1 MTRRSIFVCCG
12 ALIALICATALLA
25 DGPQT
30 GTIDGRVLDAQG
42 AALPGVT
49 VTITGPQNT
58 RTVITDANGV
68 YRFALLLAGRYTVN
82 AELEGLGAAELGTD
96 LDPGQRRGV
105 DLTLVSTTEEE
116 ITVTGEAPLM
126 SRYETAAAATIPAV
140 VTENVAFGTRTYNA
154 AMRQL
159 PAVVNRN
166 DSDLV
171 PSVNGGISTEVGV
184 YVEGVDTSMHRR
196 GGEMRLLI
204 PGTALT
210 ETKLESTGFGAEY
223 GRATSGII
231 NSTVKTGTNEF
242 HGDFLFIGQN
252 PKWRAPDVLDLERP
266 DDQINSF
273 ETGLG
278 GPIARNKAWFY
289 LSYGSM
295 SENRIDTLRDG
306 TIFDLSR
313 EATPLIAKVNFQPRD
328 NQQIALTAIDA
339 PSGRLGLSGNPGDRF
354 AIMNFSLNGRVQTLN
369 WSLGLDSSNFLEVK
383 VANREEFVGRHAAE
397 QHPIDANA
405 SPDDPPGNNFRYRDL
420 TSGLRHNGPSVRL
433 AEGFNDFPRDQANL
447 SLTSFRGRHE
457 WKFGIDAQAIEFSN
471 LTSIITEFR
480 GRGYDANLPGGYA
493 TPVNKRVFE
502 PSNVITET
510 SDFLAVFA
518 QDRFEVGEN
527 WVWTLG
533 VRADQQT
540 IDNDIGERVNEYTEF
555 VPRVSAVYDVK
566 ADGSIL
572 LRGTLG
578 RYYHAIGMGIV
589 LQEFSRQN
597 NGENIYDQF
606 LWNAATQRYDRFQRR
621 VEPTFDQAIQNIDPY
636 YKDEISFGADF
647 QVSEK
652 WVVKSRLVAS
662 EADNIFH
669 ATLQYD
675 DAGAVVRDLRNWPDA
690 RREYQALQL
699 EANRLFRD
707 NWTLRTNY
715 TLSSN
720 KGNIN
725 SFNDNFNLYEGLGG
739 VEVST
744 GLANATSSDFW
755 FGRLLEDREH
765 LANVV
770 GMKRFIFGKHD
781 LVLGGFVHYAAG
793 RPWGSHVS
801 TQVRHPVS
809 NQAITTSTYR
819 EPSDANRL
827 PDTWTIDLSTMYS
840 VAMAGDVR
848 VKLGFEVANL
858 TDNQEPTI
866 INQSTGRPNA
876 QVAWYQ
882 RPREFRLKVG
892 LSF

>member
-1 MTRRSIFVCCG
+1 MNRRSLWLGGLVV
-12 ALIALICATALLA
+12 LICVAPLLA

-42 AALPGVT
+42 APLPGVT
-49 VTITGPQNT
+49 VTLTGPQNT
-58 RTVITDANGV
+58 RTVITDADGV

-82 AELEGLGAAELGTD
+82 AELEGLGSAELATD

-105 DLTLVSTTEEE
+105 DLTLVSVAEEE
-116 ITVTGEAPLM
+116 ITVTGEAPLI
-126 SRYETAAAATIPAV
+126 SKYETALAATIPAEI
-140 VTENVAFGTRTYNA
+140 TDNVAFGTRAYSA
-154 AMRQL
+154 AVRQL
-159 PAVVNRN
+159 PSVVNR
-166 DSDLV
+166 SDADV
-171 PSVNGGISTEVGV
+171 RPSVNGGISTEVGI

-204 PGTALT
+204 PSTALT

-242 HGDFLFIGQN
+242 HGEALYIGQN
-252 PKWRAPDVLDLERP
+252 PKWRAPDALELERP
-266 DDQINSF
+266 DDRINSY
-273 ETGLG
+273 ETSIG
-278 GPIARNKAWFY
+278 GPLARNRAWFFA
-289 LSYGSM
+289 SYGRISD
-295 SENRIDTLRDG
+295 NRIDRLSDG
-306 TIFDLSR
+306 SIVNLSR
-313 EATPLIAKVNFQPRD
+313 QADPLIAKVNFQPAD
-328 NQQIALTAIDA
+328 NQQIAITAIDA
-339 PSGRLGLSGNPGDRF
+339 PSDAIGLSGNPGDRY
-354 AIMNFSLNGRVQTLN
+354 AIMNFPLNGRVQTLN
-369 WSLGLDSSNFLEVK
+369 WGLGLGSSNFLAFK
-383 VANREEFVGRHAAE
+383 LANREEFVGRNAAE
-397 QHPIDANA
+397 QHPIDPNA

-420 TSGLRHNGPSVRL
+420 ATGLRHNGPAVRL
-433 AEGFNDFPRDQANL
+433 AEGFNDFPRDQANV
-447 SLTSFRGRHE
+447 SLTSFRGQHE
-457 WKFGIDAQAIEFSN
+457 WKFGIDAQAIEFGN

-480 GRGYDANLPGGYA
+480 GRNYDPNLPGGYV
-493 TPVNKRVFE
+493 TPVNKRVFD
-502 PSNVITET
+502 PSDVITQS

-518 QDRFEVGEN
+518 QDRFEVGDN

-533 VRADQQT
+533 IRGDQQT
-540 IDNDIGERVNEYTEF
+540 IDNDIGERVNEYTEW
-555 VPRVSAVYDVK
+555 VPRVSGVYDVK

-597 NGENIYDQF
+597 NGENIYEQF
-606 LWNAATQRYDRFQRR
+606 AWNRATQRYDLFQRR
-621 VEPTFDQAIQNIDPY
+621 VEPTFDQAIQDVDPY

-675 DAGAVVRDLRNWPDA
+675 DAGRVVRDLRNWSDA
-690 RREYQALQL
+690 RREYRGLQI

-715 TLSSN
+715 TLSST

-725 SFNDNFNLYEGLGG
+725 SLNDNFNLNEGLGG
-739 VEVST
+739 IEVGT
-744 GLANATSSDFW
+744 GLTNATSSPYW

-765 LANVV
+765 LANVI
-770 GMKRFIFGKHD
+770 GMKRFVFGRHD
-781 LVLGGFVHYAAG
+781 LVLGGFLHYASGA
-793 RPWGSHVS
+793 PWASHVS

-809 NQAITTSTYR
+809 GQPITTSTFR
-819 EPSDANRL
+819 EPAGTHRL
-827 PDTWTIDLSTMYS
+827 PDTLTVDLALMYS
-840 VAMAGDVR
+840 IATAGNVR
-848 VKLGFEVANL
+848 AKIGFDLANA
-858 TDNQEPTI
+858 TDSQEPI
-866 INQSTGRPNA
+866 AINTQTGRPTPR
-876 QVAWYQ
+876 VASYQ

-892 LSF
+892 FSF

>member
-1 MTRRSIFVCCG
+1 MKRSLISGWCV
-12 ALIALICATALLA
+12 ALIVLVCAGPLLA

-42 AALPGVT
+42 GPLPGVT
-49 VTITGPQNT
+49 VTLTGPQNT
-58 RTVITDANGV
+58 RTVITDADGV

-82 AELEGLGAAELGTD
+82 AELEGLGTAELATD
-96 LDPGQRRGV
+96 LDPGQRRGI
-105 DLTLVSTTEEE
+105 DLTLVSATEEE
-116 ITVTGEAPLM
+116 ITVTGEAPLI
-126 SRYETAAAATIPAV
+126 SRYETALAATIPEE
-140 VTENVAFGTRTYNA
+140 VTDNVAFGTRTYNA
-154 AMRQL
+154 AIRQL
-159 PAVVNRN
+159 PSVVNR
-166 DSDLV
+166 SDADV
-171 PSVNGGISTEVGV
+171 RPSVNGGIGTEVGV

-204 PGTALT
+204 PSTALT

-242 HGDFLFIGQN
+242 HGEALYIGQN
-252 PKWRAPDVLDLERP
+252 PKWRAPDALELERP
-266 DDQINSF
+266 DDQINSY
-273 ETGLG
+273 ETSIG
-278 GPIARNKAWFY
+278 GPLARNRAWFFV
-289 LSYGSM
+289 SYGRLSD
-295 SENRIDTLRDG
+295 NRIDRLTDG
-306 TIFDLSR
+306 SIVNLSR
-313 EATPLIAKVNFQPRD
+313 QADPLIAKVNFQPTD
-328 NQQIALTAIDA
+328 NQQIAITAIDA
-339 PSGRLGLSGNPGDRF
+339 PSDAIGLSGNPGDQY
-354 AIMNFSLNGRVQTLN
+354 AIMNFPLNGRVQTLN
-369 WSLGLDSSNFLEVK
+369 WSLGLSASNFLEFK

-397 QHPIDANA
+397 QHPIDPNA
-405 SPDDPPGNNFRYRDL
+405 SPDDPLGNNFRYRDL
-420 TSGLRHNGPSVRL
+420 ATGLRHNGPAVRL
-433 AEGFNDFPRDQANL
+433 AEGFNDFPRDQANV

-457 WKFGIDAQAIEFSN
+457 WKFGVDAQAIEFAN

-480 GRGYDANLPGGYA
+480 GFNYDPNLPGGYA
-493 TPVNKRVFE
+493 RPVNKRVFD

-518 QDRFEVGEN
+518 QDRFEVGDN

-533 VRADQQT
+533 IRGDQQT
-540 IDNDIGERVNEYTEF
+540 IDNDIGERVNEYTEW
-555 VPRVSAVYDVK
+555 VPRISGVYDVK

-597 NGENIYDQF
+597 NGENIYEQF
-606 LWNAATQRYDRFQRR
+606 AWNRETLRYDRFQRR
-621 VEPTFDQAIQNIDPY
+621 VEPTFDQAIQDVDPY

-652 WVVKSRLVAS
+652 WVVKSRLIAS

-675 DAGAVVRDLRNWPDA
+675 EAGRVVRDLRNWSDA
-690 RREYQALQL
+690 RREYRGLQI

-715 TLSSN
+715 TLSST

-725 SFNDNFNLYEGLGG
+725 SLNDNFNLNEGLGG
-739 VEVST
+739 IEVGT
-744 GLANATSSDFW
+744 GLTNATSSPYW

-765 LANVV
+765 LANVI
-770 GMKRFIFGKHD
+770 GMKRFVFGRHD
-781 LVLGGFVHYAAG
+781 LVLGGFLHYASGA
-793 RPWGSHVS
+793 PWASHVS

-809 NQAITTSTYR
+809 NQPITTSTFR
-819 EPSDANRL
+819 EPAGSHRL
-827 PDTWTIDLSTMYS
+827 PDTLTVDLSLMYS
-840 VAMAGDVR
+840 VAMAGNVR
-848 VKLGFEVANL
+848 AKVGFDLANA
-858 TDNQEPTI
+858 TDSQEPI
-866 INQSTGRPNA
+866 AINTQTGVPRA
-876 QVAWYQ
+876 RVSSYQ

-892 LSF
+892 FSF

>member
-1 MTRRSIFVCCG
+1 MTRRFVFVCCG

-49 VTITGPQNT
+49 VTIAGPQNT
-58 RTVITDANGV
+58 RTVITDADGV

-82 AELEGLGAAELGTD
+82 AELEGLGTAELGTD
-96 LDPGQRRGV
+96 LDPGQRRGI

-116 ITVTGEAPLM
+116 ITVTGEAPLI
-126 SRYETAAAATIPAV
+126 SRYETAASATIPEEI
-140 VTENVAFGTRTYNA
+140 TDNVAFGTRTYNA
-154 AMRQL
+154 AVRQL
-159 PAVVNRN
+159 PSVVNRS
-166 DSDLV
+166 DSDTR
-171 PSVNGGISTEVGV
+171 PSVNGGISTEIGV

-204 PGTALT
+204 PSTALT

-242 HGDFLFIGQN
+242 HGEALYIGQN
-252 PKWRAPDVLDLERP
+252 PKWRAPDVLELERP
-266 DDQINSF
+266 DDQINSY
-273 ETGLG
+273 ETSIG
-278 GPIARNKAWFY
+278 GPLVRNRAWFFV
-289 LSYGSM
+289 SYGRLSD
-295 SENRIDTLRDG
+295 NRIDRLRDG
-306 TIFDLSR
+306 TVVNLSR
-313 EATPLIAKVNFQPRD
+313 QSDPLVAKVNFQPND
-328 NQQIALTAIDA
+328 NQQIAITAIDA
-339 PSGRLGLSGNPGDRF
+339 PSDAIGLSGNPGDQF
-354 AIMNFSLNGRVQTLN
+354 AIMNFPVNGRVQTLN
-369 WSLGLDSSNFLEVK
+369 WSLGLGSSNFLEFK

-397 QHPIDANA
+397 QHPIDPNA

-420 TSGLRHNGPSVRL
+420 ASGLRHNGPAVRL
-433 AEGFNDFPRDQANL
+433 AEGFNDFPRDQANV

-457 WKFGIDAQAIEFSN
+457 LKFGVDAQAIEFSN

-480 GRGYDANLPGGYA
+480 GRGYDANLPGGFV
-493 TPVNKRVFE
+493 TPVNKRVFD
-502 PSNVITET
+502 PSDVITET

-518 QDRFEVGEN
+518 QDRFEVGDN

-533 VRADQQT
+533 VRGDQQT

-555 VPRVSAVYDVK
+555 VPRVSGVYDVK
-566 ADGSIL
+566 ADGSVL

-597 NGENIYDQF
+597 NGENVYEQF
-606 LWNAATQRYDRFQRR
+606 LWNRQTLRYDRFQRR
-621 VEPTFDQAIQNIDPY
+621 IEPTFDQAIQNVDPY

-652 WVVKSRLVAS
+652 WVVKSRLIAS
-662 EADNIFH
+662 EADNVFH
-669 ATLQYD
+669 ATLQFD
-675 DAGAVVRDLRNWPDA
+675 DAGRVVRDLRNWEDA
-690 RREYQALQL
+690 RREYRGLQI

-715 TLSSN
+715 TLSST

-725 SFNDNFNLYEGLGG
+725 SLNDNFNLNEGLGG
-739 VEVST
+739 IEVGT
-744 GLANATSSDFW
+744 GLTNATSSEYW

-765 LANVV
+765 LANVI
-770 GMKRFIFGKHD
+770 GMKRFVFGRHD
-781 LVLGGFVHYAAG
+781 LVLGGFLHYAAG

-809 NQAITTSTYR
+809 GQTITTSTYR

-827 PDTWTIDLSTMYS
+827 PDTWTVDLSLMYS
-840 VAMAGDVR
+840 IAMAGNVR
-848 VKLGFEVANL
+848 AKIGFDLANAA
-858 TDNQEPTI
+858 DSQEPIT

-876 QVAWYQ
+876 LVSWYQ

-892 LSF
+892 FSF

>member
-1 MTRRSIFVCCG
+1 MARRSIFVCCG

-58 RTVITDANGV
+58 RTVITDADGV

-82 AELEGLGAAELGTD
+82 AELEGLGTAELGTD
-96 LDPGQRRGV
+96 LDPGQRRGI

>member
-1 MTRRSIFVCCG
+1 MKRSLISG
-12 ALIALICATALLA
+12 WSTALIVLVCAGPLLG

-42 AALPGVT
+42 APLPGVT
-49 VTITGPQNT
+49 VTLTGPQNT
-58 RTVITDANGV
+58 RTVITDADGV

-82 AELEGLGAAELGTD
+82 AELEGLGSAELATD

-105 DLTLVSTTEEE
+105 DLTLVSAAEEE
-116 ITVTGEAPLM
+116 ITVTGEAPLI
-126 SRYETAAAATIPAV
+126 SRYETALAATIPEE
-140 VTENVAFGTRTYNA
+140 VTDNVAFGTRTYNA
-154 AMRQL
+154 AIRQL
-159 PAVVNRN
+159 PSVVNR
-166 DSDLV
+166 SDADV
-171 PSVNGGISTEVGV
+171 RPSVNGGIGTEVGV

-204 PGTALT
+204 PSTALT

-242 HGDFLFIGQN
+242 HGEALYIGQN
-252 PKWRAPDVLDLERP
+252 PKWRAPDILELERP
-266 DDQINSF
+266 DDQINSY
-273 ETGLG
+273 ETSIG
-278 GPIARNKAWFY
+278 GPLARNRAWFFV
-289 LSYGSM
+289 SYGRLSD
-295 SENRIDTLRDG
+295 NRIDRLSDG
-306 TIFDLSR
+306 SIVNLSR
-313 EATPLIAKVNFQPRD
+313 QADPLIAKVNFQPTD
-328 NQQIALTAIDA
+328 NQQIAITAIDA
-339 PSGRLGLSGNPGDRF
+339 PSDAIGLSGNPGDQY
-354 AIMNFSLNGRVQTLN
+354 AIMNFPLNGRVQTLN
-369 WSLGLDSSNFLEVK
+369 WSLGLSASNFLEFK

-397 QHPIDANA
+397 QHPIDPNA

-420 TSGLRHNGPSVRL
+420 ATGLRHNGPAVRL
-433 AEGFNDFPRDQANL
+433 AEGFNDFPRDQANV

-457 WKFGIDAQAIEFSN
+457 WKFGVDAQAIEFAN

-480 GRGYDANLPGGYA
+480 GRNYDPTLPGGYV
-493 TPVNKRVFE
+493 TPVNKRVFD
-502 PSNVITET
+502 PSNVIRET

-518 QDRFEVGEN
+518 QDRFEVGDN

-533 VRADQQT
+533 IRGDQQT
-540 IDNDIGERVNEYTEF
+540 IDNDIGERVNEYTEW
-555 VPRVSAVYDVK
+555 VPRVSGVYDVK

-597 NGENIYDQF
+597 NGENIYEQF
-606 LWNAATQRYDRFQRR
+606 AWNRETLRYDRFQRR
-621 VEPTFDQAIQNIDPY
+621 VEPTFDQAIQDVDPY

-652 WVVKSRLVAS
+652 WVVKSRLIAS

-675 DAGAVVRDLRNWPDA
+675 EAGRVVRDLRNWSDA
-690 RREYQALQL
+690 RREYRGLQI

-715 TLSSN
+715 TLSST

-725 SFNDNFNLYEGLGG
+725 SLNDNFNLNEGLGG
-739 VEVST
+739 IEVGT
-744 GLANATSSDFW
+744 GLTNATSSPYW

-765 LANVV
+765 LANVI
-770 GMKRFIFGKHD
+770 GMKRFVFGRHD
-781 LVLGGFVHYAAG
+781 LVLGGFLHYASGA
-793 RPWGSHVS
+793 PWASHVS

-809 NQAITTSTYR
+809 GQPITTSTFR
-819 EPSDANRL
+819 EPAGTHRL
-827 PDTWTIDLSTMYS
+827 PDTLTVDLSLMYS
-840 VAMAGDVR
+840 VAMAGNVR
-848 VKLGFEVANL
+848 AKIGFDLANAA
-858 TDNQEPTI
+858 DSQEPI
-866 INQSTGRPNA
+866 SINTQTGVPRA
-876 QVAWYQ
+876 RVSSYQ

-892 LSF
+892 FSF

>member
-1 MTRRSIFVCCG
+1 MNQRRVWLG
-12 ALIALICATALLA
+12 GLAVLICVTPLLA

-42 AALPGVT
+42 APLPGVT
-49 VTITGPQNT
+49 VTLTGPQNT
-58 RTVITDANGV
+58 RTVITDADGV

-82 AELEGLGAAELGTD
+82 AELEGLGAAELATD
-96 LDPGQRRGV
+96 LEPGQRRGI
-105 DLTLVSTTEEE
+105 DLTLVSATEEE
-116 ITVTGEAPLM
+116 STGTGEAPLI
-126 SRYETAAAATIPAV
+126 SRYGTALAATIPGE
-140 VTENVAFGTRTYNA
+140 VTENVAFGTRTYSA
-154 AMRQL
+154 AIRQL
-159 PAVVNRN
+159 PSVVNRN
-166 DSDLV
+166 DADTV

-204 PGTALT
+204 PSTALT

-242 HGDFLFIGQN
+242 HGEALYIGQN
-252 PKWRAPDVLDLERP
+252 PKWRAPDILELERP
-266 DDQINSF
+266 DDQINSY
-273 ETGLG
+273 ETSVG
-278 GPIARNKAWFY
+278 GPLARNRAWFFV
-289 LSYGSM
+289 SYGRISD
-295 SENRIDTLRDG
+295 NRIDRLRDG
-306 TIFDLSR
+306 TVVNLSR
-313 EATPLIAKVNFQPRD
+313 QADPLVAKVNFQPRD
-328 NQQIALTAIDA
+328 TQQIAVTAIDA
-339 PSGRLGLSGNPGDRF
+339 PSDAIGLSGNPGDQY
-354 AIMNFSLNGRVQTLN
+354 AIMNFPLNGRVQTLN
-369 WSLGLDSSNFLEVK
+369 WSLGLGASNFLEFK

-397 QHPIDANA
+397 QHAIDPNA

-420 TSGLRHNGPSVRL
+420 ATGLRYNGPAVRL
-433 AEGFNDFPRDQANL
+433 AEGFNDFPRDQANV

-480 GRGYDANLPGGYA
+480 GRNYDANLPGGFV
-493 TPVNKRVFE
+493 TPVNKRVFDR
-502 PSNVITET
+502 SDVITET
-510 SDFLAVFA
+510 SDFLAGFV
-518 QDRFEVGEN
+518 QDRFEVGDN

-533 VRADQQT
+533 IRGDQQT

-555 VPRVSAVYDVK
+555 VPRISGVYDMK

-597 NGENIYDQF
+597 NGENIYEQF
-606 LWNAATQRYDRFQRR
+606 LWNRETLRYDRFQRR
-621 VEPTFDQAIQNIDPY
+621 VEPTFDQAIQDIDPY

-662 EADNIFH
+662 EATNIFH

-675 DAGAVVRDLRNWPDA
+675 DAGRVVRDLRNWSDA
-690 RREYQALQL
+690 RREYRALQL
-699 EANRLFRD
+699 EANRLFRN

-715 TLSSN
+715 TLSSTE
-720 KGNIN
+720 GNIN
-725 SFNDNFNLYEGLGG
+725 SFNDNFNLFEGLGG
-739 VEVST
+739 IEVGT
-744 GLANATSSDFW
+744 GLTNATSSDWW

-765 LANVV
+765 LANVI
-770 GMKRFIFGKHD
+770 GMKRFDFGRHD
-781 LVLGGFVHYAAG
+781 LVLGGFLHYAAG

-809 NQAITTSTYR
+809 GQTITTSTYR

-827 PDTWTIDLSTMYS
+827 PDTWTVDLSLMYS
-840 VAMAGDVR
+840 VAMVGNVR
-848 VKLGFEVANL
+848 AKIGFDLANA
-858 TDNQEPTI
+858 TDSQEPVTI
-866 INQSTGRPNA
+866 NTSTGRPNA
-876 QVAWYQ
+876 RVSSYQ

-892 LSF
+892 FSF

>member
-1 MTRRSIFVCCG
+1 MNRRSVWLG
-12 ALIALICATALLA
+12 GLVVLICVTPLLG

-42 AALPGVT
+42 APLPGVT
-49 VTITGPQNT
+49 VTLTGPQNT
-58 RTVITDANGV
+58 RTVITDADGV

-82 AELEGLGAAELGTD
+82 AELEGLGSAELATD

-105 DLTLVSTTEEE
+105 DLTLVSATEEE
-116 ITVTGEAPLM
+116 ITVTGEAPLI
-126 SRYETAAAATIPAV
+126 SRYETALAATIPEE
-140 VTENVAFGTRTYNA
+140 VTDNVAFGTRTYNA
-154 AMRQL
+154 AIRQL
-159 PAVVNRN
+159 PSVVNR
-166 DSDLV
+166 SDADV
-171 PSVNGGISTEVGV
+171 RPSVNGGIGTEVGV

-204 PGTALT
+204 PSTALT

-242 HGDFLFIGQN
+242 HGEALYIGQN
-252 PKWRAPDVLDLERP
+252 PKWRAPDVLELERP
-266 DDQINSF
+266 DDQINSY
-273 ETGLG
+273 ETSIG
-278 GPIARNKAWFY
+278 GPLARNRAWFFA
-289 LSYGSM
+289 SYGRISD
-295 SENRIDTLRDG
+295 NRIDRLRDG
-306 TIFDLSR
+306 TVVNLSR
-313 EATPLIAKVNFQPRD
+313 QSDPLIAKVNFQPRD
-328 NQQIALTAIDA
+328 TQQIAITAIDA
-339 PSGRLGLSGNPGDRF
+339 PSDAIGLSGNPGDQY
-354 AIMNFSLNGRVQTLN
+354 AIMNFPLNGRVQTLN
-369 WSLGLDSSNFLEVK
+369 WSLGLGASNFLEFK

-397 QHPIDANA
+397 QHPIDPNA

-420 TSGLRHNGPSVRL
+420 ATGLRHNGPAVRL
-433 AEGFNDFPRDQANL
+433 AEGFNDFPRDQANV

-457 WKFGIDAQAIEFSN
+457 WKFGVDAQAIEFAN

-480 GRGYDANLPGGYA
+480 GRNYDPNLPGGYV
-493 TPVNKRVFE
+493 TPVNKRVFD
-502 PSNVITET
+502 PSDVIRET

-518 QDRFEVGEN
+518 QDRFEVGDN

-533 VRADQQT
+533 IRGDQQT
-540 IDNDIGERVNEYTEF
+540 IDNDIGERVNEYTEW
-555 VPRVSAVYDVK
+555 VPRVSGVYDVK

-597 NGENIYDQF
+597 NGENIYEQF
-606 LWNAATQRYDRFQRR
+606 GWNPATQRYDRFQRR
-621 VEPTFDQAIQNIDPY
+621 VEPTFDQAIQDVDPY

-675 DAGAVVRDLRNWPDA
+675 DAGRVVRDLRNWSDA
-690 RREYQALQL
+690 RREYRALQI

-715 TLSSN
+715 TLSSTE
-720 KGNIN
+720 GNIN
-725 SFNDNFNLYEGLGG
+725 SLNDNFNLNEGLGG
-739 VEVST
+739 IEVGT
-744 GLANATSSDFW
+744 GLTNATSSPYW

-765 LANVV
+765 LANVI
-770 GMKRFIFGKHD
+770 GMKRFVFGRHD
-781 LVLGGFVHYAAG
+781 LVLGGFLHYASGA
-793 RPWGSHVS
+793 PWGSHVS
-801 TQVRHPVS
+801 TQVQHPVS
-809 NQAITTSTYR
+809 GQRITTSTYR
-819 EPSDANRL
+819 EPSDAHRL
-827 PDTWTIDLSTMYS
+827 PDTWTVDLSLMYS
-840 VAMAGDVR
+840 VAMAGNVR
-848 VKLGFEVANL
+848 AKIGFDLANA
-858 TDNQEPTI
+858 TDNQEPI
-866 INQSTGRPNA
+866 AINRQTGRPNA
-876 QVAWYQ
+876 LVSWYQ

-892 LSF
+892 FSF